1 MDKNVV
7 LAVVLSFVVIMGFSF
22 LQTTFFAP
30 EEGAINQ
37 TQTVENTP
45 LEGKPSENSGTVE
58 NTGNVSSGSSLEVS
72 TEYSVFN
79 EEGKEPAEIQTIIME
94 TDLFN
99 IEFSTSGA
107 VITSLTLKKHL
118 GDNDELVNMVYPI
131 VEDRGAFELSFG
143 ENYANPIRSPFYIK
157 KISQY
162 EYHFSQN
169 FIMNLSDGG
178 KSSPF
183 TITKKFRFV
192 PNEYMMEMTVEM
204 ENSVNE
210 YIPLNYNG
218 TSYSLTYGPQIGP
231 SFEKL
236 DGRYYFRQFQSYKN
250 DDVTLHNRGTKKN
263 QFVVDDYINWASIS
277 GKYFTVAAVT
287 DSTKYKVIWDNRE
300 VGDDGRDTAYMI
312 FSRPAIGSSK
322 NSDTFHFYIG
332 PKDKSVL
339 SLYNN
344 PIDNSFKFSNLEL
357 DELSQTG
364 GILAPIQWLLKFI
377 IELVYK
383 FIPNYGV
390 AIIIMTLLIKIA
402 LFPFTHKSYE
412 STARMQ
418 EIQPMIK
425 EIQAKY
431 KDDPQKLN
439 VEMSKVYKEQGVN
452 PLGGC
457 LPMLLQMPILFAVY
471 GMLNRYFDL
480 RGAVF
485 IPGWINDLS
494 SPEAIWNFAPVVI
507 PFNIGSELRLLPI
520 IYVATQLLSM
530 KFTQSSQ
537 TAGQSGA
544 QQKLMMYGMPAMFFF
559 VLYNV
564 PSGLL
569 IYWISMNVMTTAQQ
583 YYITRKKKI
592 QDGLI
597 EPRGK

>member
-1 MDKNVV
+1 
-7 LAVVLSFVVIMGFSF
+7 
-22 LQTTFFAP
+22 
-30 EEGAINQ
+30 
-37 TQTVENTP
+37 
-45 LEGKPSENSGTVE
+45 
-58 NTGNVSSGSSLEVS
+58 
-72 TEYSVFN
+72 
-79 EEGKEPAEIQTIIME
+79 
-94 TDLFN
+94 
-99 IEFSTSGA
+99 
-107 VITSLTLKKHL
+107 
-118 GDNDELVNMVYPI
+118 
-131 VEDRGAFELSFG
+131 
-143 ENYANPIRSPFYIK
+143 
-157 KISQY
+157 
-162 EYHFSQN
+162 
-169 FIMNLSDGG
+169 
-178 KSSPF
+178 
-183 TITKKFRFV
+183 
-192 PNEYMMEMTVEM
+192 
-204 ENSVNE
+204 
-210 YIPLNYNG
+210 
-218 TSYSLTYGPQIGP
+218 
-231 SFEKL
+231 
-236 DGRYYFRQFQSYKN
+236 
-250 DDVTLHNRGTKKN
+250 
-263 QFVVDDYINWASIS
+263 
-277 GKYFTVAAVT
+277 
-287 DSTKYKVIWDNRE
+287 
-300 VGDDGRDTAYMI
+300 
-312 FSRPAIGSSK
+312 
-322 NSDTFHFYIG
+322 
-332 PKDKSVL
+332 
-339 SLYNN
+339 
-344 PIDNSFKFSNLEL
+344 
-357 DELSQTG
+357 
-364 GILAPIQWLLKFI
+364 
-377 IELVYK
+377 
-383 FIPNYGV
+383 
-390 AIIIMTLLIKIA
+390 
-402 LFPFTHKSYE
+402 
-412 STARMQ
+412 MQ

-597 EPRGK
+597 EPGESN